1 LGCRVKKGGN
11 KKIDGKSTG
20 RSVMSSVDGDGDA
33 FQSQL
38 GSFEGSTSSE
48 KVSQQT
54 VMELYEQL
62 ASNEE
67 EERIKAAKQLVRR
80 VVEGGK
86 SGQVEKGVDSEY
98 ALNRLIK
105 GLSSGR
111 ESARLG
117 FSIALTEVSSQSG
130 C

>member
-1 LGCRVKKGGN
+1 
-11 KKIDGKSTG
+11 
-20 RSVMSSVDGDGDA
+20 MSCVDGDGVA

-38 GSFEGSTSSE
+38 VSFEGSTSSE

-62 ASNEE
+62 ASNDE

-98 ALNRLIK
+98 ALNRLVK